1 MKKIR
6 TKFLPLL
13 LALVT
18 ILSLLPTSAFAA
30 SKTGSGIQ
38 ITQNQAYWSTRLLAN
53 GTPYSYRPPLADGK
67 LVYCMDSGLGYHYA
81 TKSFLDSFTWTS
93 GSGADADAVLQSA
106 ITNSGLSEMDAMTI
120 ENVKWMMTYLN
131 DCKASNVGQLFMAVQ
146 TYVWENQSY
155 KGEPG
160 GDGDAGGYA
169 NADTYELYLSL
180 IDDLLAK
187 KAAEDAEFLKQIE
200 AYKAQGIEASIVE
213 DASAKWAVFAI
224 SSNRKNQSFFNYYG
238 PRKLSVGEAKPDQPE
253 QPTGGTGKITLK
265 KTAAGTL
272 KGLPGARYSIY
283 FNGQIVG
290 SDVTGESGELHIE
303 DAATGLWTF
312 VETAAPS
319 GYCLDPTPKSVYVDV
334 SEGDREY
341 TVAAVNYAMPSMIIY
356 KEDAQT
362 SAPVPGTVLSVKSVT
377 GAYSTSVKIGESG
390 SATLEGLEPGVYVVS
405 EESVPEP
412 YILSNTEQTVALR
425 PGKTTEV
432 HFQDYKKPGLEILK
446 KNIANMDPIPDMTY
460 KVEQIDGSFETTV
473 TTDLRGRAFL
483 ADLPVGSYR
492 ISEVGGPSNVI
503 LSEIPQV
510 IYLEAGCTRTVT
522 FFNAI
527 KPTLT
532 VLKQNSVTS
541 DPLPGAKLHIY
552 YASDNTSTGEMH
564 DLGVFY
570 SNEEGKV
577 ILTDAERGWYKIVEE
592 SCPQGFGFLDG
603 EAVQEFY
610 LEENTSKT
618 VIIRNVPLSA
628 LVGFKYDTKTGKGIP
643 GCRFELRYL
652 SGNTSGT
659 GGTVIGTYVTGPNGA
674 FTVTGLKK
682 GTYICEEVSSDGNHI
697 IDSEPQTVWISGE
710 DQDVVII
717 RFGNSPFGSLLIT
730 KLSDD
735 NKRSPIP
742 NTDFL
747 LTYSDGT
754 FVGND
759 NGIYTTNAA
768 GEILVDGLEPGVTII
783 VREVRA
789 AAGFLLDESPQHIQI
804 KSGETVHLQFLNK
817 PLGNLIIKKN
827 SSAPTQEA
835 VPGAEFEITY
845 ADGSYVD
852 AAGGTISSNGRYVTD
867 EHGEIRISGIVG
879 TVVVTEIKS
888 GPGYQLDEANRTQ
901 TVTINPGD
909 TQTLQFYNTP
919 ISKVEFIKV
928 DENDRSVRIPDT
940 TIEVR
945 RLDGA
950 LVTTLV
956 TSESGQAFAQL
967 EDGSYYAVET
977 VANPKYQLD
986 SITGYG
992 YATTVGSCWLAP
1004 LVEAGEGVNMS
1015 FLVKRQSKEKI
1026 LSKIAQTT
1034 MVNRSRMRD
1043 VGDTRQDYEELDS
1056 AINSGLYLKDVMNR
1070 QGEDFYYMHTLI
1082 EVTAPDPETL
1092 EQRATEVEK
1101 LCVSVDMIARRCDY
1115 KNEQAFLSS
1124 LPILA
1129 LDPDIERKARR
1140 NALTSGVAAAFPF
1153 ASYELSDHNGIFLG
1167 LNLYNRS
1174 PVFLDPYDDYK
1185 YTNGNWWIGGST
1197 GAGKTVTLQCLGGR
1211 LRQQGKRVI
1220 IIAPKKG
1227 HEFRPL
1233 CEKLGGLYLRMSPS
1247 SKDCPNL
1254 MAIRRKSLDSYA
1266 KLKNIAARDDSV
1278 LADKISQLII
1288 WFALKKKDLSEEDK
1302 SRLDSSLVEVYGRY
1316 GITFDNS
1323 SIVDE
1328 NGDFRTMPII
1338 SDWYDV
1344 LSQNPDTRYLSV
1356 VLSRYVTGSAAAM
1369 ASRNSIDL
1377 DNKYIVLD
1385 LSGMPD
1391 DMIAD
1396 GTFWATSIAY
1406 DLIMSCESDLS
1417 ALLADELWSLVGA
1430 TANPQAAGFVLEM
1443 VKTIRGLG
1451 GIAVTSTQGMQDL
1464 FGLDGG
1470 SYGKGILDA
1479 SRIKLVMQMEEQEAR
1494 LIQDKLNLSEDE
1506 VRQITRFR
1514 RGEGLLCIGYNHV
1527 PVAFHTTPKEYEAI
1541 TTSPTDLRRGR
1552 SEYGDE

>member
-1 MKKIR
+1 MQVKKKPRNAAAKKIHKVPPKEKR
-6 TKFLPLL
+6 TKKEQTEQPLL
-13 LALVT
+13 KRV
-18 ILSLLPTSAFAA
+18 IF
-30 SKTGSGIQ
+30 GEE
-38 ITQNQAYWSTRLLAN
+38 
-53 GTPYSYRPPLADGK
+53 RP
-67 LVYCMDSGLGYHYA
+67 
-81 TKSFLDSFTWTS
+81 
-93 GSGADADAVLQSA
+93 
-106 ITNSGLSEMDAMTI
+106 
-120 ENVKWMMTYLN
+120 
-131 DCKASNVGQLFMAVQ
+131 
-146 TYVWENQSY
+146 
-155 KGEPG
+155 
-160 GDGDAGGYA
+160 
-169 NADTYELYLSL
+169 
-180 IDDLLAK
+180 DL
-187 KAAEDAEFLKQIE
+187 
-200 AYKAQGIEASIVE
+200 
-213 DASAKWAVFAI
+213 
-224 SSNRKNQSFFNYYG
+224 
-238 PRKLSVGEAKPDQPE
+238 
-253 QPTGGTGKITLK
+253 
-265 KTAAGTL
+265 
-272 KGLPGARYSIY
+272 
-283 FNGQIVG
+283 
-290 SDVTGESGELHIE
+290 
-303 DAATGLWTF
+303 
-312 VETAAPS
+312 
-319 GYCLDPTPKSVYVDV
+319 
-334 SEGDREY
+334 
-341 TVAAVNYAMPSMIIY
+341 
-356 KEDAQT
+356 
-362 SAPVPGTVLSVKSVT
+362 
-377 GAYSTSVKIGESG
+377 
-390 SATLEGLEPGVYVVS
+390 
-405 EESVPEP
+405 
-412 YILSNTEQTVALR
+412 TE
-425 PGKTTEV
+425 
-432 HFQDYKKPGLEILK
+432 
-446 KNIANMDPIPDMTY
+446 
-460 KVEQIDGSFETTV
+460 
-473 TTDLRGRAFL
+473 
-483 ADLPVGSYR
+483 
-492 ISEVGGPSNVI
+492 
-503 LSEIPQV
+503 
-510 IYLEAGCTRTVT
+510 LEAGSTTILDILAPTTV
-522 FFNAI
+522 
-527 KPTLT
+527 
-532 VLKQNSVTS
+532 
-541 DPLPGAKLHIY
+541 
-552 YASDNTSTGEMH
+552 
-564 DLGVFY
+564 
-570 SNEEGKV
+570 
-577 ILTDAERGWYKIVEE
+577 
-592 SCPQGFGFLDG
+592 
-603 EAVQEFY
+603 
-610 LEENTSKT
+610 
-618 VIIRNVPLSA
+618 
-628 LVGFKYDTKTGKGIP
+628 DTKSKD
-643 GCRFELRYL
+643 
-652 SGNTSGT
+652 
-659 GGTVIGTYVTGPNGA
+659 
-674 FTVTGLKK
+674 
-682 GTYICEEVSSDGNHI
+682 YIV
-697 IDSEPQTVWISGE
+697 
-710 DQDVVII
+710 
-717 RFGNSPFGSLLIT
+717 
-730 KLSDD
+730 
-735 NKRSPIP
+735 
-742 NTDFL
+742 
-747 LTYSDGT
+747 
-754 FVGND
+754 
-759 NGIYTTNAA
+759 
-768 GEILVDGLEPGVTII
+768 VDGVY
-783 VREVRA
+783 
-789 AAGFLLDESPQHIQI
+789 H
-804 KSGETVHLQFLNK
+804 
-817 PLGNLIIKKN
+817 
-827 SSAPTQEA
+827 
-835 VPGAEFEITY
+835 TY
-845 ADGSYVD
+845 LY
-852 AAGGTISSNGRYVTD
+852 
-867 EHGEIRISGIVG
+867 
-879 TVVVTEIKS
+879 
-888 GPGYQLDEANRTQ
+888 
-901 TVTINPGD
+901 
-909 TQTLQFYNTP
+909 
-919 ISKVEFIKV
+919 
-928 DENDRSVRIPDT
+928 
-940 TIEVR
+940 
-945 RLDGA
+945 
-950 LVTTLV
+950 
-956 TSESGQAFAQL
+956 
-967 EDGSYYAVET
+967 
-977 VANPKYQLD
+977 
-986 SITGYG
+986 ITGYG

-1266 KLKNIAARDDSV
+1266 RLKNIAVRDDSV

-1369 ASRNSIDL
+1369 ASRNNIDL

-1514 RGEGLLCIGYNHV
+1514 RGEGLLCIGFNHV

-1552 SEYGDE
+1552 SEHGDE